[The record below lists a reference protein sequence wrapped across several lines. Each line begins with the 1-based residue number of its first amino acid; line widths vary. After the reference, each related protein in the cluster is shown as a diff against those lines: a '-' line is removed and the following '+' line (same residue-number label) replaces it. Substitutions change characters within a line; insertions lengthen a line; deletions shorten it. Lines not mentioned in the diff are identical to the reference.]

1 MSISTAE
8 SCTGGLIGDR
18 ITNVPG
24 ASQALRG
31 GIIAYS
37 NEVKTDQLSVNEKT
51 LEKFGA
57 VSEQTAAEM
66 AIGVKKLFSTDVGVS
81 TTGIAGPSGGT
92 KEKPV
97 GLVYCGISI
106 NDKTL
111 TFKNNFKSDRKINKM
126 ITSQV
131 VLNIIRKELTKI

>member
-1 MSISTAE
+1 
-8 SCTGGLIGDR
+8 
-18 ITNVPG
+18 
-24 ASQALRG
+24 
-31 GIIAYS
+31 
-37 NEVKTDQLSVNEKT
+37 
-51 LEKFGA
+51 
-57 VSEQTAAEM
+57 M

-97 GLVYCGISI
+97 GLVYYGISI

>member
-1 MSISTAE
+1 
-8 SCTGGLIGDR
+8 
-18 ITNVPG
+18 
-24 ASQALRG
+24 
-31 GIIAYS
+31 
-37 NEVKTDQLSVNEKT
+37 
-51 LEKFGA
+51 
-57 VSEQTAAEM
+57 M

-111 TFKNNFKSDRKINKM
+111 TFKNNFKSDRKTNKM

>member
-1 MSISTAE
+1 MSKRLENKNIVVTAA
-8 SCTGGLIGDR
+8 GQGIGR
-18 ITNVPG
+18 ATAIAFHNEG
-24 ASQALRG
+24 AKV
-31 GIIAYS
+31 IA
-37 NEVKTDQLSVNEKT
+37 TDINEKT

-97 GLVYCGISI
+97 GLVYYGISI

-111 TFKNNFKSDRKINKM
+111 TFKNNFNSDRKTNKM